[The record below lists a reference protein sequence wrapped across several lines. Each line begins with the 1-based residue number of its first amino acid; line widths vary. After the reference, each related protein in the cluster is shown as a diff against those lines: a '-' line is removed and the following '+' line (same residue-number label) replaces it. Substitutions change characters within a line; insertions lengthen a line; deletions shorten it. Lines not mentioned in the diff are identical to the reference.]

1 MSAVV
6 MTACDPLQT
15 IALVRLVGRLMCVS
29 APNRDLSMLT
39 VVHHFRP
46 QEETQ
51 AEAGDGE

>member
-1 MSAVV
+1 MSARL
-6 MTACDPLQT
+6 MTASDPLQT

-46 QEETQ
+46 QET
-51 AEAGDGE
+51 AYLHKVGD